1 LLVSQGSRGVRFAS
15 EATAYQRGQMVYRQD
30 IQILRGVAVL
40 FVVLFHLTIG
50 IFSRGFLGVDV
61 FLSSADF

>member
-30 IQILRGVAVL
+30 IQILRVSQYYL
-40 FVVLFHLTIG
+40 CCFI
-50 IFSRGFLGVDV
+50 
-61 FLSSADF
+61 